1 MRRTCARKKR
11 LMMLMYVRIAVFW
24 RNRFIG
30 AQGARL
36 WPVIVTVYSHLIECV
51 IESYCGMQRQF
62 WPAQNFVASAL
73 PANCGQMA
81 CTAYQSTTLALEPI
95 LPMPIV
101 SYHAA
106 RQNDTGKDQTRSKNT
121 SKQAAKTQKKTWH
134 IVLQQHHSSYWSWSS
149 HLSLWDEIV
158 STTTRMTHGCD
169 VPHNKWTLTPWPING
184 PTDKMTKSQKYDSP
198 SLEVLNL
205 LEFSTFV
212 AVEEVEATKPQS
224 MVTVIFSSNH
234 WPHRNPNNPMTV
246 DRTQWAVWSV
256 RWWPVPHQCNGNAW
270 FHDFHMNCVNLSND
284 FQPKT
289 QCVVGLIAP
298 FIHQRHWSLS
308 WGSFH
313 ILHDIH
319 NHV

>member
-11 LMMLMYVRIAVFW
+11 LMILMYVRIAVFW

-121 SKQAAKTQKKTWH
+121 SKQAAKTQKKHDT
-134 IVLQQHHSSYWSWSS
+134 SSYNNTIHPIDPDPLICPSEMRSFRPPPGWPMAAMY
-149 HLSLWDEIV
+149 L
-158 STTTRMTHGCD
+158 TTSE
-169 VPHNKWTLTPWPING
+169 PWLP
-184 PTDKMTKSQKYDSP
+184 DQ
-198 SLEVLNL
+198 
-205 LEFSTFV
+205 
-212 AVEEVEATKPQS
+212 
-224 MVTVIFSSNH
+224 
-234 WPHRNPNNPMTV
+234 
-246 DRTQWAVWSV
+246 
-256 RWWPVPHQCNGNAW
+256 
-270 FHDFHMNCVNLSND
+270 
-284 FQPKT
+284 
-289 QCVVGLIAP
+289 
-298 FIHQRHWSLS
+298 
-308 WGSFH
+308 
-313 ILHDIH
+313 
-319 NHV
+319 